1 MDVALDFEGI
11 MKIGNKRKLKI
22 FACFAIL
29 KRPKLHLDLSHI
41 ILGGIAMSREL
52 KAVAE
57 YILWFAGE
65 SGSLI
70 TNLKLQKLV
79 YYAQAWHLALH
90 DEPLFNNPI
99 EAWVHGP
106 AVRRLY
112 ADYAEYGYGD
122 LPVPDKKPSLSP
134 EVESFL
140 DELLDVFL
148 PFDAYALQRMTH
160 NEDPW
165 IEARGDLPNTE
176 PSSNYL
182 SPDTMKQFYRSLASS
197 QASDAGQA

>member
-1 MDVALDFEGI
+1 
-11 MKIGNKRKLKI
+11 
-22 FACFAIL
+22 
-29 KRPKLHLDLSHI
+29 
-41 ILGGIAMSREL
+41 MSKEI

-90 DEPLFNNPI
+90 NEPLFNDPI

-106 AVRRLY
+106 VVRRLY
-112 ADYAEYGYGD
+112 ADYAAYSYGD
-122 LPVPDKKPSLSP
+122 LPVPDKKPFLDP

-140 DELLDVFL
+140 NELLDVFL
-148 PFDAYALQRMTH
+148 PFDAYALQRMAH
-160 NEDPW
+160 SEDPW
-165 IEARGDLPNTE
+165 IEARGDLSSHE
-176 PSSNYL
+176 PSRNHISHE
-182 SPDTMKQFYRSLASS
+182 TTKKFYRSLANN
-197 QASDAGQA
+197 QASDANHS